1 MTIELLIVAI
11 VFTEFMHSGG
21 AILVIVVGLFI
32 GILIGIILR
41 YKQVGIWKARPDQQY
56 TYLNSYRPVVNAAAL
71 TEEDQILYLMKNDD
85 RFKNFVDLF
94 SNAIKE
100 QNNTIEDD
108 EEEFEEESEEL
119 LLPIAEMSDDMLIK
133 EIVKEV
139 APFGETQEVVE
150 EKNSDINI
158 DDIKEAL
165 KRLGYKPAAI
175 KKSVDSVMSKNG
187 NKLSVEE
194 IIIDAIRIMNK

>member
-21 AILVIVVGLFI
+21 AIVVIIVGLVI

-56 TYLNSYRPVVNAAAL
+56 TYLNSYRPVVNAAL
-71 TEEDQILYLMKNDD
+71 TEEEQILYLMKNDD

-94 SNAIKE
+94 SKAIE
-100 QNNTIEDD
+100 DQNNIIEDD

-119 LLPIAEMSDDMLIK
+119 PIPIAEMSDDMLIK

-139 APFGETQEVVE
+139 APFGEIQEVE
-150 EKNSDINI
+150 EENSDVNI

-187 NKLSVEE
+187 SNKLSVEE
-194 IIIDAIRIMNK
+194 IIIDAIRIMNN